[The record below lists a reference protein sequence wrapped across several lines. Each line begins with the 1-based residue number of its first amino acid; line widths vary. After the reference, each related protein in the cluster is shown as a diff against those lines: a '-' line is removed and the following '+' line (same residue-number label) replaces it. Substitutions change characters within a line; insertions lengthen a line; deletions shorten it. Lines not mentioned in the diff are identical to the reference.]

1 MAASVRDVMKLID
14 AWHPRGCKTEKDFE
28 RSLQRHLEKNL
39 PNADIIAQ
47 YASGR
52 VKGDIAVD
60 AQILIEIKD
69 SLKSTSQLQRLLGQL
84 EIYNSQW
91 KGKVIVLICG
101 EAQRDLVNTLKK
113 KIEELKAATTFL
125 FVTDQK
131 IFLVLRGPAAA
142 AAKQAA
148 AGFLWGW

>member
-1 MAASVRDVMKLID
+1 MKLID
-14 AWHPRGCKTEKDFE
+14 SWHPRGCNTEKDLE

-69 SLKSTSQLQRLLGQL
+69 NLKSTSQLQRLLGQL
-84 EIYNSQW
+84 EIYNTQW
-91 KGKVIVLICG
+91 KGKVIVVICG
-101 EAQRDLVNTLKK
+101 EAQRDLVNALKK
-113 KIEELKAATTFL
+113 KVDDLKEATTFL
-125 FVTDQK
+125 FISDPK

-148 AGFLWGW
+148 TSFWW